1 MILIYIAAFVMIF
14 SVYLFLVAPACG
26 ESSLPRLLIIPYA
39 HRGLHSSGRPENSMA
54 AFRSA
59 IEAGCGIELDAR
71 LTKDGEVIVF
81 HDEDL
86 SRACKT
92 GAAVSSLTF
101 DEISKYLLFSTSE
114 RIPKLSD
121 VLGEVC
127 GKVPLLIELKGSDTA
142 LCDRVF
148 ELLDVYGGAFCVE
161 AFDPRMLYYIRKK
174 RPSYYRG
181 QLVTKVK
188 RSDARLPLLVRYM
201 LSHMML
207 NFISRPHFIACDK
220 RWSPKVGVFIASRLF
235 YAKVFLW
242 VVSGEDKCKELYE
255 KGIVPIFEY

>member
-1 MILIYIAAFVMIF
+1 MIF

-26 ESSLPRLLIIPYA
+26 ESSLPRSIIIPYA
-39 HRGLHSSGRPENSMA
+39 HRGLHSSSRPENSMA

-59 IEAGCGIELDAR
+59 IEAGCGIELDVR
-71 LTKDGEVIVF
+71 LTKNGEVIVF
-81 HDEDL
+81 HDDDL

-101 DEISKYLLFSTSE
+101 EKISKYLLFSTSE
-114 RIPKLSD
+114 RIPKFSD
-121 VLGEVC
+121 VLGKVC

-181 QLVTKVK
+181 QLITKVK
-188 RSDARLPLLVRYM
+188 KSDARLPLLVRYM

-220 RWSPKVGVFIASRLF
+220 RWSPKVGVFIASGCFMQRSF
-235 YAKVFLW
+235 C
-242 VVSGEDKCKELYE
+242 G
-255 KGIVPIFEY
+255 